1 MDKIDLV
8 SARHALFSFD
18 IHDASH
24 PSRTSLLRHHL
35 VDDLDLMA
43 KPSPES
49 TASQITNGGPCKIL
63 LPRRSGESRFGPPQ
77 YYYPAS
83 RTGVMPS
90 RNPA

>member
-1 MDKIDLV
+1 MDKIDLA

-24 PSRTSLLRHHL
+24 PSLASLLRHHL
-35 VDDLDLMA
+35 VEDLDLMA
-43 KPSPES
+43 KRIPES
-49 TASQITNGGPCKIL
+49 TEITSGGPCKIL

-90 RNPA
+90 RNSA

>member
-1 MDKIDLV
+1 MDKIDLA

-18 IHDASH
+18 IHD
-24 PSRTSLLRHHL
+24 PSYPSLASLLRHHL
-35 VDDLDLMA
+35 VEDLDLMV

-49 TASQITNGGPCKIL
+49 TTPQITDGGPCKIL

>member
-1 MDKIDLV
+1 MDKIDLA
-8 SARHALFSFD
+8 STRHAFSSSD
-18 IHDASH
+18 RYDPPL
-24 PSRTSLLRHHL
+24 PSLASLLRHHL
-35 VDDLDLMA
+35 VEDFDLMA
-43 KPSPES
+43 TPSPES
-49 TASQITNGGPCKIL
+49 TTPQITNGGPCKIL

>member
-1 MDKIDLV
+1 MDKIDLA
-8 SARHALFSFD
+8 SARQALISFE

-24 PSRTSLLRHHL
+24 SLASLLRHHL
-35 VDDLDLMA
+35 VEDLDLTA
-43 KPSPES
+43 KRIPES
-49 TASQITNGGPCKIL
+49 TEITSGGPCKIL

-90 RNPA
+90 PNSA